1 MRRRRGLGEKTVR
14 GGLLGLLLALAACR
28 RPAGEP
34 ERAVRIGQDSDVLS
48 LDPSYPEVNTFSA
61 LSNVYE
67 PLVGYDARL
76 AVVPVLASSWT
87 TPKPNRWVFE
97 LRSGVRFHDG
107 APLRAAD
114 VVEALDRVRSDP
126 ASGVRAQ
133 LWAVKETVAV
143 GDLRLEIR
151 TREPDALL
159 LHELTRVLIAAKRS
173 GGRFVGTGPYR
184 IARWQRGVSLRL
196 EAVPAY
202 WGKRPAMGAAELL
215 PVPEGDASLAA
226 LREGRVDL
234 AEIPS
239 SSVDAAKAAGLR
251 LATSPG
257 LTAYFLSFSGRAGPD
272 GRPTPF
278 AHRRVRQALSLAVDR
293 RALAE
298 RVVGKAEYAADQ
310 AVPRSIFG
318 FDPALAPIRFDP
330 GEARRLLA
338 QEGLETPVPLVI
350 AHRDAPVQAAIAREL
365 AGPLSAAGFEVVLR
379 PLAWKDLVDGMRQ
392 GRLPITL
399 WSWDFDNADA
409 ASFLRDIVHSRD
421 DRRGLGSFNPGFSS
435 EEMDRLVAEATRAF
449 EPEVRREILGRAMR
463 LVRDE
468 SVVIPLFNPPHVYA
482 FTPRLRFRPRVDDLF
497 QVAEMAWGEKT
508 GSD

>member
-1 MRRRRGLGEKTVR
+1 MTVWTC
-14 GGLLGLLLALAACR
+14 LPGLLLALGSCG
-28 RPAGEP
+28 RPPGEP
-34 ERAVRIGQDSDVLS
+34 GRTVRIGQDSDVLS

-76 AVVPVLASSWT
+76 AVMPVLASSWT
-87 TPKPNRWVFE
+87 TPEPNRWVFE
-97 LRSGVRFHDG
+97 LRRGVRFHDG
-107 APLRAAD
+107 TPLGAAA
-114 VVEALDRVRSDP
+114 VSEALDRVRADP
-126 ASGVRAQ
+126 ESGARAQ
-133 LWAVKETVAV
+133 LWAVEETVAA

-184 IARWQRGVSLRL
+184 IVRWQRGVSLRL
-196 EAVPAY
+196 EAVSAY
-202 WGKRPAMGAAELL
+202 WGKRPALRAAELV

-226 LREGRVDL
+226 LREGRIDL

-239 SSVDAAKAAGLR
+239 SSVDAAKEAGLR
-251 LATSPG
+251 LVTSPG
-257 LTAYFLSFSGRAGPD
+257 LTAYFLSLSGTAGPD

-278 AHRRVRQALSLAVDR
+278 ADRRVRQALSLAVDR
-293 RALAE
+293 RSLAE
-298 RVVGKAEYAADQ
+298 RAVGKAEYAADQ

-338 QEGLETPVPLVI
+338 QAGFGGPVPLAI

-365 AGPLSAAGFEVVLR
+365 AAPLAAAGFDVVLR
-379 PLAWKDLVDGMRQ
+379 PLAWKDLVDDMRA
-392 GRLPITL
+392 GRLPVTL

-409 ASFLRDIVHSRD
+409 GSFLRDIVHTRD
-421 DRRGLGSFNPGFSS
+421 DRRGLGSFNPGFSR
-435 EEMDRLVAEATRAF
+435 EDMDRLVAEATVAF

-463 LVRDE
+463 LIRDE
-468 SVVIPLFNPPHVYA
+468 SAVIPLFHPPHVYA
-482 FTPRLRFRPRVDDLF
+482 FTPRLRFKPRVDDLF
-497 QVAEMAWGEKT
+497 HVAEMAWGEKT
-508 GSD
+508 GPD